1 MPIFVG
7 EIVFIVLNNY
17 IMKKV
22 LSLITL
28 LFCAITLS
36 AQETATI
43 DGIKYY
49 LENGKATI
57 MVQPTTLSGDIVIPE
72 KVTYN
77 NVDYTV
83 SSMTSSAFKQTD
95 IKTITLP
102 NSITSLGDECFWFC
116 SYLTSI
122 ILPNSITSLGNDC
135 FGSCSNLT
143 SIILPN
149 RIISLGNGCFSSCG
163 LTSITFPNSI
173 ASLGNGCFNCCSNL
187 TSIILP
193 NSITSLGDLC
203 FWNCSSLT
211 SITLPNS
218 ITSLGYNCF
227 GLCTN
232 LTSITLPNSIT
243 SLGNSCFDS
252 CTNLT
257 SITLPNSITS
267 LGNGCFK
274 NCSNL
279 FKVTCQWD
287 NLNNVSTESNAFD
300 NIFSEAKLYVPT
312 GTTAIYKAKAPWS
325 NFKYIVEDGGTTPT
339 TKQCATPTIS
349 YTDKKL
355 LFAST
360 TTGAQYHYTITDDD
374 VKTDAYSEN
383 GTISLTATYNISA
396 YATADGY
403 TNSEKATA
411 KLYFISANLGDVN
424 GIASAK
430 QRGIIV
436 QNNNDFITI
445 SGLNDNESVS
455 LYNVS
460 GIELG
465 NTKATSGTATFN
477 VNKADEVVIV
487 KIGNSSIKVA
497 VK

>member
-149 RIISLGNGCFSSCG
+149 
-163 LTSITFPNSI
+163 
-173 ASLGNGCFNCCSNL
+173 
-187 TSIILP
+187 
-193 NSITSLGDLC
+193 SITSLGNLC

-227 GLCTN
+227 GL
-232 LTSITLPNSIT
+232 
-243 SLGNSCFDS
+243 

>member
-1 MPIFVG
+1 
-7 EIVFIVLNNY
+7 
-17 IMKKV
+17 MKKV

-57 MVQPTTLSGDIVIPE
+57 MAQPTTLSGDIVIPE

-83 SSMTSSAFKQTD
+83 SSMTAAAFKETD
-95 IKTITLP
+95 VKTITLP
-102 NSITSLGDECFWFC
+102 NSITSLGD
-116 SYLTSI
+116 
-122 ILPNSITSLGNDC
+122 DC
-135 FGSCSNLT
+135 FRFCSNL
-143 SIILPN
+143 I
-149 RIISLGNGCFSSCG
+149 RI
-163 LTSITFPNSI
+163 T
-173 ASLGNGCFNCCSNL
+173 
-187 TSIILP
+187 LP
-193 NSITSLGDLC
+193 NSITSLGDDC
-203 FWNCSSLT
+203 FQSCLKLT

-218 ITSLGYNCF
+218 ITSLGGHCFDSCSKLTSITLPNSITSLGFYCF
-227 GLCTN
+227 GFCSSLTNITLPNSITSLGDHCFWNCSN

-243 SLGNSCFDS
+243 SLGDDCFYGCS
-252 CTNLT
+252 
-257 SITLPNSITS
+257 TLM
-267 LGNGCFK
+267 
-274 NCSNL
+274 
-279 FKVTCQWD
+279 KVTCQWD
-287 NLNNVSTESNAFD
+287 NLDKVSAKSTAFE

-312 GTTAIYKAKAPWS
+312 GTTAIYKAKTPWS

-355 LFAST
+355 SFTST

-403 TNSEKATA
+403 TNSEKARA
-411 KLYFISANLGDVN
+411 KLYFISAGLENTN
-424 GIASAK
+424 NITSAK

-460 GIELG
+460 GVELG

-487 KIGNSSIKVA
+487 KIGNESIKVQL
-497 VK
+497 

>member
-95 IKTITLP
+95 ITTITLP
-102 NSITSLGDECFWFC
+102 NSITSLGD
-116 SYLTSI
+116 
-122 ILPNSITSLGNDC
+122 DC

-173 ASLGNGCFNCCSNL
+173 TSLGNGCFNCCSNL
-187 TSIILP
+187 TSII
-193 NSITSLGDLC
+193 
-203 FWNCSSLT
+203 
-211 SITLPNS
+211 LPNS

>member
-1 MPIFVG
+1 
-7 EIVFIVLNNY
+7 
-17 IMKKV
+17 MKKV

-57 MVQPTTLSGDIVIPE
+57 MAQPTTLSGDIVIPE

-83 SSMTSSAFKQTD
+83 SSMTAAAFKETD
-95 IKTITLP
+95 VKTITLP
-102 NSITSLGDECFWFC
+102 NSITSLGD
-116 SYLTSI
+116 
-122 ILPNSITSLGNDC
+122 DC
-135 FGSCSNLT
+135 FRFCSNL
-143 SIILPN
+143 I
-149 RIISLGNGCFSSCG
+149 RI
-163 LTSITFPNSI
+163 T
-173 ASLGNGCFNCCSNL
+173 
-187 TSIILP
+187 LP
-193 NSITSLGDLC
+193 NSITSLGDDC
-203 FWNCSSLT
+203 FQSCLKLT

-218 ITSLGYNCF
+218 ITSLGGHCFDSCSKLTSITLPNSITSLGFYCF
-227 GLCTN
+227 GFCSSLTNITLPNSITSLGDHCFWNCSN

-243 SLGNSCFDS
+243 SLGDDCFYGCS
-252 CTNLT
+252 
-257 SITLPNSITS
+257 TLM
-267 LGNGCFK
+267 
-274 NCSNL
+274 
-279 FKVTCQWD
+279 KVTCQWD
-287 NLNNVSTESNAFD
+287 NLDKVSAKSTAFE

-312 GTTAIYKAKAPWS
+312 GTTAIYKAKTPWS

-487 KIGNSSIKVA
+487 KIGNESIKVQL
-497 VK
+497 